1 MKGLGL
7 IILVMSIMLTACGK
21 KEKKEPISLRGARGP
36 VSDAGAVPT
45 SGTGSTPGTY
55 QPASG
60 KTWGEITRGTFYTQN
75 QFNDLVRYFTSATLN
90 LYADPPEIGFVSG
103 DSNQSTGIR
112 FWGQVATT
120 TAFNPTAS
128 VSAQVSGASS
138 ELRIVIWDAYAGQTN
153 AAGQTIPEYPVHIK
167 GNATGTI
174 SGNHAI
180 ITFNQPGYGTIT
192 LDGTFDQ
199 NNFQGWARFAN
210 EIFWDGQKP
219 GAANYLGQFRVSTCG
234 FFNCQ

>member
-21 KEKKEPISLRGARGP
+21 KEKKEPISLRGARGG
-36 VSDAGAVPT
+36 VSD
-45 SGTGSTPGTY
+45 TGSMPTAGGGSTGGTY

-60 KTWGEITRGTFYTQN
+60 KTWGEITRGSFTQN
-75 QFNDLVRYFTSATLN
+75 QFNDFVRYFTSATLD
-90 LYADPPEIGFVSG
+90 LYADPSEIGYVSG

-112 FWGQVATT
+112 FWGQVATQ

-128 VSAQVSGASS
+128 VSTQITSASS
-138 ELRIVIWDAYAGQTN
+138 ELRIVIWDSYAGQKD
-153 AAGQTIPEYPVHIK
+153 ASGQTIPEYPVHIK
-167 GNATGTI
+167 GNA
-174 SGNHAI
+174 SGSINGNQAT
-180 ITFNQPGYGTIT
+180 ITFNQPGFGSIK
-192 LDGTFDQ
+192 LQGTFDQ
-199 NNFQGWARFAN
+199 NTFQGWASFDN
-210 EIFWDGQKP
+210 ETYWDGQKP